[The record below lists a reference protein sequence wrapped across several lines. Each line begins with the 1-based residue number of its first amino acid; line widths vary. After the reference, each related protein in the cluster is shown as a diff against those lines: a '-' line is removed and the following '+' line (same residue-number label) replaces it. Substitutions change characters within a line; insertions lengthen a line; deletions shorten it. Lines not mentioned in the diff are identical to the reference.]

1 VFAKNLLC
9 DILSEPDLGGCVIC
23 LYDIDPE
30 RLRVSEAVAHRVAD
44 ALGARAH
51 IEATTDLGRALDGA
65 DYAINMIQVGGYRPC
80 TVTDFELPRRFG
92 LRQTI
97 ADTLGIGG
105 IMRALRTIP
114 VLVGMAG
121 EMERRCPDVL
131 HLNYANPMAM
141 NCLAL
146 ARASRVRTVG
156 LCHSVQGTAAE
167 LARDIG
173 VPVEAID
180 YTAAGINH
188 MAFYLTLTCNGE
200 DLYPRSANCRMA
212 RPGSGSLGGASF
224 IGEA

>member
-1 VFAKNLLC
+1 
-9 DILSEPDLGGCVIC
+9 
-23 LYDIDPE
+23 
-30 RLRVSEAVAHRVAD
+30 
-44 ALGARAH
+44 
-51 IEATTDLGRALDGA
+51 
-65 DYAINMIQVGGYRPC
+65 
-80 TVTDFELPRRFG
+80 
-92 LRQTI
+92 
-97 ADTLGIGG
+97 
-105 IMRALRTIP
+105 MRALRTIP

-200 DLYPRSANCRMA
+200 DLYPRLRQVIAEGRVPPTNRVRYDAFERFGYFVTESSEHFAEYVSWYIKRGREDLIEAFNVPLDEYPRQCEAQIAGWQDLA
-212 RPGSGSLGGASF
+212 RDL
-224 IGEA
+224 